1 MADSESLAR
10 MNRLEDE
17 GNLYKLEIVDV
28 LNGDSRTVCGTY
40 VYNHKAKRETRIES
54 GNWRER

>member
-1 MADSESLAR
+1 